1 MKDATLQKGAFQ
13 MENING
19 ETNFKTVKIAKG
31 AKLFSDLDS
40 VVTDFAPEL
49 AGMNAYVMNSS
60 KQRGESTSLTFT
72 TKKPVQL
79 LIGYFRDDQ
88 MKYAKLRSWR
98 PMPLP
103 TITVRLSLSSPV
115 PSASTVCHR

>member
-1 MKDATLQKGAFQ
+1 MPKYEQELANLKKNITMLKAQAAGTYKMKAEDIKPLKDATQQKGAFL

-72 TKKPVQL
+72 TKACATP
-79 LIGYFRDDQ
+79 D
-88 MKYAKLRSWR
+88 
-98 PMPLP
+98 
-103 TITVRLSLSSPV
+103 RLFP
-115 PSASTVCHR
+115 